1 MRLKAIDEELLE
13 LLKGKNDEAFERV
26 YHETK
31 NGVFAIIHSLVR
43 DLSTSEDLMQ
53 DTYIKMIKHIN
64 SYQKGRNFNAWLQ
77 QIAKNTAYDYLRKN
91 RHEMKSDIQSDHDS
105 ILATGEIDR
114 DQDVDVEKLMN
125 LLSDTER
132 QIVEMKIVGAMT
144 FQEIA
149 SLIKKPLGTVFSVYR
164 KAIKKIKNTYE
175 RSQHET

>member
-1 MRLKAIDEELLE
+1 MCLKVMDEALLE
-13 LLKGKNDEAFERV
+13 LLKDKNDEAFERV

-31 NGVFAIIHSLVR
+31 NGVFAIINSLIR

-64 SYQKGRNFNAWLQ
+64 SYQPGRNFNAWLQ

-91 RHEMKSDIQSDHDS
+91 KHEVRSDVQSDHDS
-105 ILATGEIDR
+105 ILAAHEPNQGS
-114 DQDVDVEKLMN
+114 DVDVEKLMN

-149 SLIKKPLGTVFSVYR
+149 TLIKKPLGTIFSVYR
-164 KAIKKIKNTYE
+164 KAIKKMKKSYE

>member
-1 MRLKAIDEELLE
+1 MDEALLE
-13 LLKGKNDEAFERV
+13 LLKDKNDEAFERV

-31 NGVFAIIHSLVR
+31 NGVFAIINSLIR

-64 SYQKGRNFNAWLQ
+64 SYQPGRNFNAWLQ

-91 RHEMKSDIQSDHDS
+91 KHEVRSDVQSDHDS
-105 ILATGEIDR
+105 ILAAHEPNQGS
-114 DQDVDVEKLMN
+114 DVDVEKLMN

-149 SLIKKPLGTVFSVYR
+149 TLIKKPLGTIFSVYR
-164 KAIKKIKNTYE
+164 KAIKKMKKSYE